1 MNSFEKEYYEADRF
15 WKEGVLEDP
24 NNLERITIT
33 VDMIPGDV
41 TSLADIGC
49 GNGLFLN
56 TLQQNLPG
64 MELEGIDRSE
74 EALKY
79 VKTKKHIADIVD
91 LGLPDSSFDCAS
103 CLQVLEHLPV
113 NVYEQSL
120 PELARI
126 SRKYLLV
133 SVPFDED
140 LEEKMTT
147 CPSCQSRFNA
157 NLHLR
162 RYSEADFRAM
172 FAQHGFGCTQ
182 IKFTG
187 KTSFYKFHKEYR
199 KLFYPNGNKKWNSPI
214 CPICG
219 FKEKEQSSIVER
231 VDIPEKA
238 QPQKTSLL
246 SMVKSIPKLIWP
258 RELKY
263 YWIIGLFERKQTG
276 PKNEK

>member
-15 WKEGVLEDP
+15 WKEGVLEDS

-33 VDMIPGDV
+33 VNMIPINV
-41 TSLADIGC
+41 SSLADIGC

-56 TLQQNLPG
+56 TLQQNRPG
-64 MELEGIDRSE
+64 MALEGIDRSE

-79 VKTKKHIADIVD
+79 VKTKKHIADIGD

-113 NVYEQSL
+113 NIYEQSL
-120 PELARI
+120 RELARI
-126 SRKYLLV
+126 SKKYLLV

-162 RYSEADFRAM
+162 KYSEADFRGM
-172 FAQHGFGCTQ
+172 FVQQGFNCTQ
-182 IKFTG
+182 MKFTG
-187 KTSFYKFHKEYR
+187 KASFYKYHKQYR

-214 CPICG
+214 CPVCG
-219 FKEKEQSSIVER
+219 FKEKEPSSYMER
-231 VDIPEKA
+231 AVIPDN
-238 QPQKTSLL
+238 PQRRKISIF
-246 SMVKSIPKLIWP
+246 SKVKSIPKLIWP
-258 RELKY
+258 REIKY
-263 YWIIGLFERKQTG
+263 YWVIGLFERK
-276 PKNEK
+276 